1 MAPARIHMR
10 LAKAIVILPGTG
22 LFLIPGAILWISTG
36 GPASWALAEPEE
48 PRFWFAILIA
58 APGILLAGWTTRL
71 FVDRGDGTPAP
82 WDPPTKLVV
91 VGPYRHV
98 RNPMIAGVL
107 LMLTAESAVLRFV
120 APVCLGGGLLPSK
133 YRVLLQVRRAEPRAP
148 VRGRLPALQGER
160 AALDT
165 QMATMERLVSL
176 VRTPAHDAVAIYAG
190 QMIRASS
197 PRSGTKKRSGTASTT
212 RVALLV

>member
-1 MAPARIHMR
+1 MR

-22 LFLIPGAILWISTG
+22 LFLIPGAILWISAG

-71 FVDRGDGTPAP
+71 FVDRGEGTPAP

-91 VGPYRHV
+91 AGPYRHV

-107 LMLTAESAVLRFV
+107 LMLTAESLLFGSWPLFVWVVVFFLLNTVYFSRVEEPGLERRF
-120 APVCLGGGLLPSK
+120 GED
-133 YRVLLQVRRAEPRAP
+133 YRRYMANVPRW
-148 VRGRLPALQGER
+148 
-160 AALDT
+160 
-165 QMATMERLVSL
+165 
-176 VRTPAHDAVAIYAG
+176 I
-190 QMIRASS
+190 
-197 PRSGTKKRSGTASTT
+197 PRWRPWNDS
-212 RVALLV
+212 